1 MDNKEMDNKKKIKV
15 LYINALYWGGGAEK
29 IARQLYSGSKAY
41 GFACYFISGR
51 YQANVPK
58 EVKVIYNSFF
68 ERAVSVLAAIPN
80 HNFLYRTSIARREI
94 VYFIKK
100 EGIDIVHFH
109 NMHGN
114 YFGPEDIDSIR
125 KVCPNI
131 VVTMHDMWMLT
142 GCCPHGMKCE
152 EWHYGEDCREC
163 HGNEW
168 LKHGVK
174 KAGRY
179 LLCKMKSYSN
189 KNILFVSPSQWLVDC
204 CDKSYLRNEKKQVI
218 PNGVNTTVYH
228 PLDKGKLRDKYGISS
243 KKHIIMI
250 AANDVKHPYKGF
262 QYLQQALS
270 RIDNKENYC
279 LLAVGNDIAEIRDM
293 GYQIFSPGYI
303 SDEKIM
309 NEMYA
314 LSDVFVS
321 VSVAE
326 TFGLVLLESMAA
338 GTPVIAFRTGGIPEV
353 VSKEVGW
360 LVEQRNVDSLA
371 NTIEKV
377 LIDDTEYTR
386 KQRKC
391 REYIINNFSEE
402 IMLKKYADLYHEI
415 CGI

>member
-29 IARQLYSGSKAY
+29 IARQLYMGVGEYDISC
-41 GFACYFISGR
+41 FFMSGR
-51 YQANVPK
+51 YQKNVPK
-58 EVKVIYNSFF
+58 DVKVIYNNLF
-68 ERAVSVLAAIPN
+68 ERVISVLAARQN
-80 HNFLYRTSIARREI
+80 HNFLYKTYIARKKI
-94 VYFIKK
+94 LQFIKK
-100 EGIDIVHFH
+100 ERVDIVHFH

-114 YFGPEDIDSIR
+114 YFGPEDLEEIR
-125 KVCPNI
+125 KACPNI
-131 VVTMHDMWMLT
+131 VITMHDMWMLT
-142 GCCPHGMKCE
+142 GCCPYGMKCE
-152 EWHYGEDCREC
+152 EWHYGEECREC

-189 KNILFVSPSQWLVDC
+189 KNILFVSPSKWLVDC
-204 CDKSYLRNEKKQVI
+204 CDKSYLRNEKIQVI

-250 AANDVKHPYKGF
+250 AANNVKHPYKGF

-279 LLAVGNDIAEIRDM
+279 LLAVGNDITEIQDM

-326 TFGLVLLESMAA
+326 TFGLVLVESMAA
-338 GTPVIAFRTGGIPEV
+338 GTPVIAFRTGGIPEI
-353 VSKEVGW
+353 VSEEVGW

-391 REYIINNFSEE
+391 REYIMNNFSEE
-402 IMLKKYADLYHEI
+402 IMLEKYAGLYHEI